1 MKRNWYAVYTRPQ
14 KEKKVIYLL
23 NKKGIESFCPVI
35 STFVKRA
42 GDKKQAEAQPLFSS
56 VVFVHILETEI
67 KSLVSTPWVVTVAYW
82 KSRPAVISDSEIDIV
97 KKVTDIYADIKL
109 EKTFVEMGGMARVID
124 SPAMEYNENTISV
137 KYKSVKVNLPSLG
150 FTITGE
156 RIKQK
161 REVIY
166 PGAGLFT
173 SFPKRINAF
182 FFN

>member
-1 MKRNWYAVYTRPQ
+1 MTRNWYAVYTRPH
-14 KEKKVIYLL
+14 KEKKVTYLL
-23 NKKGIESFCPVI
+23 NKRGIESFCPVI
-35 STFVKRA
+35 AASVKRG
-42 GDKKQAEAQPLFSS
+42 GDKKQAERPLFSS

-67 KSLVSTPWVVTVAYW
+67 KSLVSTPWVVTIAYW
-82 KSRPAVISDSEIDIV
+82 KSGPAVISDSEIDIV

-124 SPAMEYNENTISV
+124 SPSMEYNENTISV
-137 KYKSVKVNLPSLG
+137 KYKSVKVSLPSLG

-161 REVIY
+161 NEIIY
-166 PGAGLFT
+166 PDAGMFT